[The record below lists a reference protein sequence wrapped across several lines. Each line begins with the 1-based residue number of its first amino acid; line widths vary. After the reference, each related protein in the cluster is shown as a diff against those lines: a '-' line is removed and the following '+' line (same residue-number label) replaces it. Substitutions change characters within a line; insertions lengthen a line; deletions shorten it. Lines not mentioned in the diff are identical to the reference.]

1 MRGSPQMKTH
11 GQKSYVA
18 LHARAATADRSP
30 GAPRTDRL
38 IRTARGLV
46 IVSLVLGSLG
56 ASEVESLSLASP
68 GHARDHQLVSTV
80 RAAKHAKPASPMRGG
95 SGAFGPWMY

>member
-1 MRGSPQMKTH
+1 MRGPSQMKTH

-18 LHARAATADRSP
+18 LHARTATAGRSP

-46 IVSLVLGSLG
+46 VLSLVLGSLG
-56 ASEVESLSLASP
+56 ASEAESLSLASP

-80 RAAKHAKPASPMRGG
+80 RAAKHAKAASPKHGG
-95 SGAFGPWMY
+95 SGAIGPWMY

>member
-1 MRGSPQMKTH
+1 MKTH

-18 LHARAATADRSP
+18 LHARTATAGRSP

-46 IVSLVLGSLG
+46 VLSLVLGSLG
-56 ASEVESLSLASP
+56 ASEAESLSLASP

-80 RAAKHAKPASPMRGG
+80 RAAKHAKAASPKHGG
-95 SGAFGPWMY
+95 SGAIGPWMY